1 MSQPPDFRGEIA
13 VGLGWRS
20 LWEQVRLTNFTV
32 EKESTISMLNAN
44 VKFFLSLQAAL
55 DYPGK
60 EIDVA
65 IEIFEFCLELL

>member
-13 VGLGWRS
+13 VALGWRS

-32 EKESTISMLNAN
+32 EKESAISMLNAN

-55 DYPGK
+55 DYAGK